1 MESHTHKPH
10 MFDELVT
17 NIGVF
22 VSYFRK
28 NSKTIIVRN
37 ENVLTT
43 SRGGDSGGVTW

>member
-1 MESHTHKPH
+1 

-37 ENVLTT
+37 ENVNH
-43 SRGGDSGGVTW
+43 VTLAGEEIVVV